1 MSEIEA
7 LQARVAAA
15 QAQLGKAHD
24 NRHEQSARLAELIDS
39 VEKTLSAKQAEIAG
53 YHDRI
58 QALEQS
64 NERLHGLLEGLLAVI
79 EGTGTDRLSE
89 AMQRLDT
96 TFAALAGGTAR
107 TGAAAE
113 SAGTAPPEAGAA
125 DDAMPPAEDAALSGE
140 IAEAGEIAETETPAE
155 DLAALLDVDEGPA
168 EDGPAPDETGD
179 EMAMGAETEA
189 AELPDT
195 AAEDTAAEAAD
206 PVDATPEPEDVA
218 AQAADDA
225 ETAMG
230 ELHGDRMEGAAE
242 PAHDAMAHDAMAHD
256 ALAEEAMAED
266 TSGDELLAAPN
277 DMAADDGP
285 AMPDAGAI
293 AEGDPEASTEPTDE
307 TAMQPLSGDPSRVK
321 EIIERVSRLAD
332 EMADVI
338 NNGDEG
344 TPVAEAEAG
353 PETAP
358 ETDETDAVE
367 PPAANVAS

>member
-113 SAGTAPPEAGAA
+113 SAGTVPPEAGAA
-125 DDAMPPAEDAALSGE
+125 DDAMPPAEDAALS
-140 IAEAGEIAETETPAE
+140 GEIAETETPAE

-230 ELHGDRMEGAAE
+230 ELHGDRMEDAAE
-242 PAHDAMAHDAMAHD
+242 PAHDAMAHDALAHD

-344 TPVAEAEAG
+344 TPAAEAEAG

-367 PPAANVAS
+367 PPAANAAS

>member
-58 QALEQS
+58 QVLEQS
-64 NERLHGLLEGLLAVI
+64 NERLRGLLEGLLAVI

-89 AMQRLDT
+89 AMQKLDT

-107 TGAAAE
+107 ADAAAE
-113 SAGTAPPEAGAA
+113 SDGAAPPEAGAA
-125 DDAMPPAEDAALSGE
+125 DDAMP
-140 IAEAGEIAETETPAE
+140 PAE

-168 EDGPAPDETGD
+168 EDGPAPDGTVG
-179 EMAMGAETEA
+179 EMAMGTETEA
-189 AELPDT
+189 AEPPDT
-195 AAEDTAAEAAD
+195 AVEDMAVQDTAAEAAD

-218 AQAADDA
+218 VQAADDA
-225 ETAMG
+225 EAAMG
-230 ELHGDRMEGAAE
+230 DLHGDRHGDRMEDAAE
-242 PAHDAMAHDAMAHD
+242 PAHDAMADGAMV
-256 ALAEEAMAED
+256 EEAMAED
-266 TSGDELLAAPN
+266 TSGDEALAAPN
-277 DMAADDGP
+277 DVAADDMAAEDMAEDDGT
-285 AMPDAGAI
+285 AMPDVGAV
-293 AEGDPEASTEPTDE
+293 AEGDAEAGAEPADE

-344 TPVAEAEAG
+344 IPAAEAEAG
-353 PETAP
+353 P

-367 PPAANVAS
+367 PPAANAAS

>member
-96 TFAALAGGTAR
+96 TFAALAGGTAHA
-107 TGAAAE
+107 GAAAE

-195 AAEDTAAEAAD
+195 ATEDTAAEAAD

-225 ETAMG
+225 EAAMG
-230 ELHGDRMEGAAE
+230 ELHGDRMEDAAE
-242 PAHDAMAHDAMAHD
+242 PAHDAMAHD

-266 TSGDELLAAPN
+266 TSGDEFLAAPN
-277 DMAADDGP
+277 DMAADDGS
-285 AMPDAGAI
+285 AMPDAGAV
-293 AEGDPEASTEPTDE
+293 AEGDAEASTERTDE

-344 TPVAEAEAG
+344 TPAAEAEAG

-367 PPAANVAS
+367 PPAANAAS